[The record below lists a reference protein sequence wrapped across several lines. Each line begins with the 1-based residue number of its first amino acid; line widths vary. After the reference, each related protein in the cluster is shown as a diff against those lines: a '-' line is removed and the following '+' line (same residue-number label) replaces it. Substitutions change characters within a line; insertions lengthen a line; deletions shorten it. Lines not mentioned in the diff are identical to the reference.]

1 MGYKDLQ
8 KPLEIKD
15 IDFRVQSINNGGY
28 ATILAYKDARV
39 DMRRLD
45 EALGIENWQ
54 RDVKLVNGVLYGG
67 VGIYNKELKDWVWK
81 WDAGTESNTEKE
93 KGQASDAFKRACFNL
108 GIGRELYNYPIIS
121 VKLNVNEINEKNG
134 KKYASWDFKLKE
146 WKWLS
151 QFKDGEL
158 SFLAAKDTNG
168 IVRFKWG
175 AYDKALDEV
184 ESTASGAPTPAP
196 IEDVSPTNVKAPI
209 EDANVGQFLKKDSV
223 EEETK
228 APVKEEAKVPT
239 SAEIKRD
246 ELAQKYKLMFGKS
259 PSKAMKLETLEGKI
273 AQETEK
279 RAAAKLEA
287 EKEEELLSEKLK
299 GDNEV
304 GGAVYS
310 ASGEKAED
318 PYGDEKGEM
327 TEEQLDE
334 EEAEVVESEGI
345 DLGIYN
351 GPMIDDVNKISD
363 FKDKTE
369 FKTWAVSIF
378 KKWKGKAPDTH
389 IEEFQAMCNAHFEKI
404 G

>member
-228 APVKEEAKVPT
+228 APVKEEAK
-239 SAEIKRD
+239 
-246 ELAQKYKLMFGKS
+246 
-259 PSKAMKLETLEGKI
+259 
-273 AQETEK
+273 

-351 GPMIDDVNKISD
+351 GPMIDDANKISD